1 MLPVCV
7 GVDSVISNPC
17 NVINPEG
24 SEEEKV
30 FFFFCFEYLITFFLP
45 YYSYKFVQSEKNYL
59 GDPFWVS

>member
-17 NVINPEG
+17 NMINPEG

-30 FFFFCFEYLITFFLP
+30 GFFFFCFEYLITFFFHIIHTNLF
-45 YYSYKFVQSEKNYL
+45 KVKKLFR
-59 GDPFWVS
+59 